1 MKISTKGRYG
11 LKALINLA
19 MNDKQ
24 ENITIKTLCENLNI
38 SERYLEQIFSS
49 LKKSGLVQSVV
60 GRKGSQGG
68 YYISKDI
75 TTLTVGEIL
84 RVLEGELE
92 VVDNSKNKDEIDELD
107 TFINENLWN
116 VLNKKI
122 NNFFDSITLEDLVNQ
137 YNESKSNILYYI

>member
-1 MKISTKGRYG
+1 MISK
-11 LKALINLA
+11 
-19 MNDKQ
+19 
-24 ENITIKTLCENLNI
+24 KTLCENLNI

-49 LKKSGLVQSVV
+49 LRKSGIVV

>member
-1 MKISTKGRYG
+1 MKLSTKGRYG
-11 LKALINLA
+11 LKAMLHKSLNQSNGPIPLKNIA
-19 MNDKQ
+19 SKQ
-24 ENITIKTLCENLNI
+24 NI
-38 SERYLEQIFSS
+38 SEQYLEQIFSS
-49 LKKSGLVQSVV
+49 LRKSGIVV
-60 GRKGSQGG
+60 GRQGSQGG

>member
-1 MKISTKGRYG
+1 MKLSTKGRYG
-11 LKALINLA
+11 LKAMFQLSLNQSNGPIPLKNIA
-19 MNDKQ
+19 SKQ
-24 ENITIKTLCENLNI
+24 NI
-38 SERYLEQIFSS
+38 SEQYLEQIFSS
-49 LKKSGLVQSVV
+49 LRKSGIVV

>member
-49 LKKSGLVQSVV
+49 LRKEGIVV

-116 VLNKKI
+116 LLNKKI

>member
-24 ENITIKTLCENLNI
+24 ENITIKSLCENLKI

-49 LKKSGLVQSVV
+49 LRKAGIVV
-60 GRKGSQGG
+60 GKKGSQGG
-68 YYISKDI
+68 YYISKNI
-75 TTLTVGEIL
+75 NILTVGEIL
-84 RVLEGELE
+84 RVLEGDLE
-92 VVDNSKNKDEIDELD
+92 VIDNSKNEHDELD
-107 TFINENLWN
+107 TFINENLWC

-137 YNESKSNILYYI
+137 YNQSKNNILYYI

>member
-24 ENITIKTLCENLNI
+24 ENITIKSLCENLKI

-49 LKKSGLVQSVV
+49 LRKAGIVV
-60 GRKGSQGG
+60 GKKGSQGG
-68 YYISKDI
+68 YYISKNI
-75 TTLTVGEIL
+75 SILTVGEIL
-84 RVLEGELE
+84 RVLEGDLE
-92 VVDNSKNKDEIDELD
+92 VIDNSKNEHDELD
-107 TFINENLWN
+107 TFINENLWC

-137 YNESKSNILYYI
+137 YNQSKNNILYYI

>member
-1 MKISTKGRYG
+1 MWKFEHFRKIFR
-11 LKALINLA
+11 A
-19 MNDKQ
+19 
-24 ENITIKTLCENLNI
+24 NIF
-38 SERYLEQIFSS
+38 IF
-49 LKKSGLVQSVV
+49 KEGIVV

>member
-49 LKKSGLVQSVV
+49 LRKSGIVV

-92 VVDNSKNKDEIDELD
+92 VVDNSKNKYLLADNKKFNRADFYIYYDLFNFDTLITDNTIDE
-107 TFINENLWN
+107 E
-116 VLNKKI
+116 VLAHYK
-122 NNFFDSITLEDLVNQ
+122 Q
-137 YNESKSNILYYI
+137 YVQIEKV

>member
-1 MKISTKGRYG
+1 M
-11 LKALINLA
+11 
-19 MNDKQ
+19 
-24 ENITIKTLCENLNI
+24 
-38 SERYLEQIFSS
+38 
-49 LKKSGLVQSVV
+49 V
-60 GRKGSQGG
+60 
-68 YYISKDI
+68 SKDI

>member
-49 LKKSGLVQSVV
+49 LRKSGIVV

-84 RVLEGELE
+84 R

>member
-49 LKKSGLVQSVV
+49 LRKSGIVV

-107 TFINENLWN
+107 TFINEN
-116 VLNKKI
+116 
-122 NNFFDSITLEDLVNQ
+122 
-137 YNESKSNILYYI
+137 